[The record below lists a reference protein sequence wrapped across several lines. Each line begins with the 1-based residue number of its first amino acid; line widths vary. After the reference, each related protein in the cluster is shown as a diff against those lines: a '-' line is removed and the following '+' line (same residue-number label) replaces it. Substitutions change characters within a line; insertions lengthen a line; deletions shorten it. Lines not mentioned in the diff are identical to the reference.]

1 MVKYIVKIY
10 KRKRDGT
17 LTANLVGEHSTKKG
31 KAIKIA
37 RVNV

>member
-1 MVKYIVKIY
+1 MAQYYVKIY

-17 LTANLVGEHSTKKG
+17 LTANLVKHSQKKG